1 MIDRLQYS
9 MRALQMLS
17 RTQEV
22 VSNNLANLNTAGFKK
37 DKLFFHSLQNKLNGE
52 QIKDPVAQQTLNMQA
67 GEFKQTGNP
76 FDFAIEGNG
85 FFQVEHQ
92 GQMMMTRNG
101 RFHLDSEGYLRDS
114 NDAFVQGAN
123 GRIYIP
129 QFYEYNARNEEVTVE
144 VAKDGTIR
152 LNDEAV
158 DQIKMV
164 RVDNIQNLERQTNSY
179 LSVTNGAEPQVDSQS
194 TVSQGFYE
202 TGNIN
207 PLEEMTN
214 MVTTMRLFESQ
225 QRVMTST
232 DDLLK
237 KATQSLGRI

>member
-22 VSNNLANLNTAGFKK
+22 VANNMANLNTAGFKK
-37 DKLFFHSLQNKLNGE
+37 DKLFFHAFQNKLHGKE
-52 QIKDPVAQQTLNMQA
+52 IQDPQADQILNMQA

-85 FFQVEHQ
+85 FFQVEQ
-92 GQMMMTRNG
+92 DGQMMLTRSG
-101 RFHLDSEGYLRDS
+101 RFHLDREGYLRDS
-114 NDAFVQGAN
+114 NNGYVQGSN
-123 GRIYIP
+123 GRVYIP
-129 QFYEYNARNEEVTVE
+129 QFYEFNTRNEDVNVE

-158 DQIKMV
+158 DKIKLL
-164 RVDNIQNLERQTNSY
+164 RVDNLQNLERRTNSY
-179 LSVTNGAEPQVDSQS
+179 LALTKGSAEVDTTS
-194 TVSQGFYE
+194 TISQGFFE

-225 QRVMTST
+225 QRVMTTS
-232 DDLLK
+232 DDLLR
-237 KATQSLGRI
+237 KATSSLGKI